1 MARVHLWEWEDLPW
15 VPDFIRR
22 FITDHLRFLA
32 QVMGLFQPLMPQL
45 VAALRASG
53 ATRIVDLCSGAGGPV
68 PGLLPCL
75 DAAGA
80 ADVPVVLTDL
90 YPNRAA
96 FAELEQSSGGRITGW
111 PVSVSAFD
119 LPPEL
124 DGFRTVFT
132 GFHHFRPEQAHRIL
146 SDAVAKRAGIAVFE
160 AQERAL
166 HTVILIPLLVFLA
179 GLLLTP
185 FAGRVSWQRL
195 LFTYLIPICP
205 LAFAWDGFVSCLR
218 TYSPAELR
226 ALTRDLESADYH
238 FEIGKRWL
246 RGALRLPLPGD
257 LSVRRAASASGGIAA
272 ACPQGRRFSLPQAVR
287 NLHPA

>member
-15 VPDFIRR
+15 VPDLIRR

-45 VAALRASG
+45 VAAMRASG

-68 PGLLPCL
+68 PGLLPRL

-80 ADVPVVLTDL
+80 SDVPVVLTDL

-132 GFHHFRPEQAHRIL
+132 GFHHFRPAQAHRIL

-160 AQERAL
+160 GQERAV
-166 HTVILIPLLVFLA
+166 HTMILIPILVFLA
-179 GLLLTP
+179 GVFFTP
-185 FAGRVSWQRL
+185 FAGRVTWQRL

-226 ALTRDLESADYH
+226 ALTQDLESADYH

-246 RGALRLPLPGD
+246 RGRFGFPY
-257 LSVRRAASASGGIAA
+257 RATYLFGVPRS
-272 ACPQGRRFSLPQAVR
+272 SLAG
-287 NLHPA
+287 

>member
-45 VAALRASG
+45 VAALRKSG
-53 ATRIVDLCSGAGGPV
+53 ANRIVDLCSGAGGPV
-68 PGLLPCL
+68 PGLLPHL

-80 ADVPVVLTDL
+80 REVPVILTDL

-96 FAELEQSSGGRITGW
+96 FAEIEAATGGRVRGW
-111 PVSVSAFD
+111 AEPVSAFD

-124 DGFRTVFT
+124 TGFRTVFT
-132 GFHHFRPEQAHRIL
+132 GFHHFRPEQARRIL
-146 SDAVAKRAGIAVFE
+146 ADAVAKRAGIAVFE
-160 AQERAL
+160 AQERAV
-166 HTVILIPLLVFLA
+166 HTVILIPIVVFLA
-179 GLLLTP
+179 GVLFTP
-185 FAGRVSWQRL
+185 FAGRVTWQRL
-195 LFTYLIPICP
+195 IFTYLIPICP
-205 LAFAWDGFVSCLR
+205 LAFAWDGFASCLR

-226 ALTRDLESADYH
+226 ALTRDLESPDYR

-246 RGALRLPLPGD
+246 FGRFGFPYRATYLIGLPRPGA
-257 LSVRRAASASGGIAA
+257 A
-272 ACPQGRRFSLPQAVR
+272 
-287 NLHPA
+287 